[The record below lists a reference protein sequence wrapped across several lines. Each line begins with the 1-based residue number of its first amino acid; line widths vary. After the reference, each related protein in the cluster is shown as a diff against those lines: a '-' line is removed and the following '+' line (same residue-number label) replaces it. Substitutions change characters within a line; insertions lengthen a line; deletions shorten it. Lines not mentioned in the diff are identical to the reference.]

1 MFKQLQYVFFITLP
15 VSLIALAVACA
26 SPAANNSPAAGLSR
40 TVDDVTFNL
49 KLDPNPLQSDKETTV
64 EVTATDNGGSPVSD
78 GRVFVSLNANAMAMS
93 PVVAAAEPKGNGTY
107 VAVLRP
113 TGHGGSHTLKV
124 DLDWKDKAYQAE
136 FKNFEVN

>member
-1 MFKQLQYVFFITLP
+1 MFKQLQCAFFIALP
-15 VSLIALAVACA
+15 VSFIALAMACG
-26 SPAANNSPAAGLSR
+26 SPPANDNPAAGLSS
-40 TVDDVTFNL
+40 TVDDITFNL
-49 KLDPNPLQSDKETTV
+49 KLDPTSPQSDKETTV

-78 GRVFVSLNANAMAMS
+78 GRVFVSLSANAMAMS
-93 PVVAAAEPKGNGTY
+93 PVVAPAESKGNGIY